1 MRDQTAPPAASIGR
15 YSLHSLLV
23 PFPVVCFVGAFV
35 TDLVYWR
42 SLSFM
47 WNDFSAWLLTAGLVM
62 AAITAIAGLIEFA
75 ASRSVREL
83 GPDWAQ
89 LLGYAVVIALSL
101 FNVFVHSRDAYT
113 AVVPTGLTLSG
124 IVVVLLIALGL
135 RTRQWS
141 IVGVLA

>member
-1 MRDQTAPPAASIGR
+1 MRDQTVPPAAGSGR
-15 YSLHSLLV
+15 YPLHSLLL

-47 WNDFSAWLLTAGLVM
+47 WNDFSAWLLTVGLVM
-62 AAITAIAGLIEFA
+62 AAIAVIAGLIEFA

-83 GPDWAQ
+83 GADRVQ
-89 LLGYAVVIALSL
+89 LAGYAIVIALSL
-101 FNVFVHSRDAYT
+101 VNVLVHSRDAYT
-113 AVVPTGLTLSG
+113 AVVPMGLTLSG

-135 RTRQWS
+135 RARRWS